1 MATIQCTV
9 QRSGWYEVYFEYSYT
24 QDKATAKTT
33 LSHFLKLKQLTDS
46 YDFDTVGSVTVG
58 YKVAGETFS
67 KTGRINID
75 DKGNKGY
82 TITLASGTSTIT
94 HDQSTGEG
102 SFTVSVDASIDSAGY
117 GPGTIKLASK
127 TVQLPTIYRASV
139 PTVSTENIWIWN
151 TLTIKTNRKS
161 SAFTHTLKYT
171 FGGTT
176 ATIATGVGDS
186 YPWKVPDL
194 ASKCNNATSGTA
206 TITCITYNGSSVV
219 GTNTCTVTIHVPAP
233 SVPSANDVEMGN
245 PVTVNT
251 NRWSSNYTHTLEFVF
266 NGETINTVTGVGVS
280 TTFTPSLDL
289 AKKIPSDPSGEITIK
304 CTTYNGTAK
313 VGDTQTATFV
323 ATVPDNDTTK
333 PQFIED
339 GFVLTPTGGLPSKF
353 SGLYIQNKTG
363 VKAEFVATSN
373 YSNISKYEMNVDG
386 VVYTGNP
393 ATSNVITTADGN
405 VKVKGTVTDARG
417 YCKEVQKTITVHP
430 YRTPTIEPYSGHSSV
445 ICERSR
451 PDGTY
456 DDAGTYLHIKC
467 KRKYSS
473 VDGKNTCTLQ
483 YQYKVQDGGWTPPTP
498 LLDGADT
505 SSDDYEGIIPGVVS
519 QTDKSY
525 TINLIATDDIGKS
538 EPYDFPIPT
547 ADVTMHLGENGY
559 GVAFGKYSEA
569 TADNKMVEL
578 DDDWSLVMKGKA
590 VTDFIIEQGASGD
603 WFYRKWNSGI
613 VECWLRKNVYGNCNT
628 AWGSMYISE
637 FSSEAVPYP
646 FEFTSIPVE
655 TVTVKAGGWSVFV
668 YTVAENTATTTGE
681 YKVARP
687 AVAVSPFNARYSFYV
702 IGNLK

>member
-24 QDKATAKTT
+24 QDKANAKTT
-33 LSHFLKLKQLTDS
+33 LSHSLKLKQLTDS
-46 YDFDTVGSVTVG
+46 YDFDTVGNVTVG

-75 DKGNKGY
+75 NKGNKGY

-102 SFTVSVDASIDSAGY
+102 SFTVSVDTSIDSAGY

-127 TVQLPTIYRASV
+127 TVSLPTIYRASV
-139 PTVSTENIWIWN
+139 PTVSSGDIWIWN

-206 TITCITYNGSSVV
+206 TITCITYNGRSVV
-219 GTNTCTVTIHVPAP
+219 GTNACFVTIHVPAP

-245 PVTVNT
+245 PVIVNS

-373 YSNISKYEMNVDG
+373 YSNISKHEMNVDG

-393 ATSNVITTADGN
+393 ATSNVITTADDN

-483 YQYKVQDGGWTPPTP
+483 YQYKVQDGGWTPLTP
-498 LLDGADT
+498 LLDGADA

-525 TINLIATDDIGKS
+525 TIKLIATDDIGKS

-613 VECWLRKNVYGNCNT
+613 AECWLRKNVWGNCNT

-637 FSSEAVPYP
+637 FSSGAVPYP
-646 FEFTSIPVE
+646 FEFTAIPVE
-655 TVTVKAGGWSVFV
+655 TVTVKAGTWSAFV